1 MKPLFTRGPSPESRI
16 LVLGLVAAALIV
28 IGIYTDWLQPLR
40 ERVTGLVAPFYWIT
54 DTPERVGDWAGEQL
68 RTREELLEENG
79 RLKRQVL
86 LLEQR
91 SQLLAALKAENTQ
104 LKELMNSADA
114 VDERVLVA
122 QIIGV
127 SPDPLEHVLV
137 IDKGRDD
144 GVGLGTPIMDASGL
158 LGQVIEAGDSASRVL
173 LITDASHAIP
183 VQVLRN
189 SVRAVAEGTGDLYR
203 LKLRHLANTS
213 DIREGDLLLSSG
225 LGGRFPDGYPVG
237 EVISVQRDPGRA
249 FVEAE
254 VQPRGRMNRS
264 RFVLAVIEERDSEN
278 GAADSI
284 ERERD
289 RGSE

>member
-1 MKPLFTRGPSPESRI
+1 M
-16 LVLGLVAAALIV
+16 LGLVAAALIA
-28 IGIYTDWLQPLR
+28 ISLYTDWLQPLR
-40 ERVTGLVAPFYWIT
+40 ERAARLVAPFYWIT
-54 DTPERVGDWAGEQL
+54 GAPERVGDWAGEQL
-68 RTREELLEENG
+68 RSREELLEENS

-91 SQLLAALKAENTQ
+91 SQLLAAVKAENTQ
-104 LKELMNSADA
+104 LKELMNSAES

-122 QIIGV
+122 QVIGV
-127 SPDPLEHVLV
+127 SPDPLEHVLL

-144 GVGLGTPIMDASGL
+144 GLVLGTPIMDASGL
-158 LGQVIEAGDSASRVL
+158 LGQVIEAGATSSRVL

-225 LGGRFPDGYPVG
+225 LGGRFPAGYPVG
-237 EVISVQRDPGRA
+237 EVISVDRDPGRPFA
-249 FVEAE
+249 EAE
-254 VQPRGRMNRS
+254 VVPRGRMNRS
-264 RFVLAVIEERDSEN
+264 RFVLAVIGERSDGD
-278 GAADSI
+278 GAGS
-284 ERERD
+284 
-289 RGSE
+289 GSESTGSGDHSLGTE

>member
-1 MKPLFTRGPSPESRI
+1 MPIKPLFTRGPSPESRI
-16 LVLGLVAAALIV
+16 LVLGLVAAALIA
-28 IGIYTDWLQPLR
+28 INLYTDWLQPLR
-40 ERVTGLVAPFYWIT
+40 ERLAGFVAPFYWVT
-54 DTPERVGDWAGEQL
+54 GTPERVGDWAGEQW
-68 RTREELLEENG
+68 RTREELLEENS

-91 SQLLAALKAENTQ
+91 SQLLAAVKAENTQ
-104 LKELMNSADA
+104 LKELMNSADT

-122 QIIGV
+122 QIIGI
-127 SPDPLEHVLV
+127 SPDPLEHVLL

-144 GVGLGTPIMDASGL
+144 GVELGTPIMDASGL
-158 LGQVIEAGDSASRVL
+158 LGQVIEAGDSSSRVL

-225 LGGRFPDGYPVG
+225 LGGRFPAGYPVG

-249 FVEAE
+249 FAEAE

-264 RFVLAVIEERDSEN
+264 RFVLAVIGDRNDSLGTE
-278 GAADSI
+278 
-284 ERERD
+284 
-289 RGSE
+289 

>member
-16 LVLGLVAAALIV
+16 LVLGLAAAVLIV
-28 IGIYTDWLQPLR
+28 INIYTDWLQPLR
-40 ERVTGLVAPFYWIT
+40 EKAASLVAPFYWVT
-54 DTPERVGDWAGEQL
+54 GTPGRVGDWAEEQF
-68 RTREELLEENG
+68 RTREELLDENS

-91 SQLLAALKAENTQ
+91 SQLLAAAKAENTQ
-104 LKELMNSADA
+104 LKELMNSAETL
-114 VDERVLVA
+114 DEKVLVA
-122 QIIGV
+122 QVIGV
-127 SPDPLEHVLV
+127 SPDPLEHVLM

-144 GVGLGTPIMDASGL
+144 GVHLGTPIMDASGL
-158 LGQVIEAGDSASRVL
+158 LGQVIEAGASSSRVL

-213 DIREGDLLLSSG
+213 DIRVGDLLLSSG
-225 LGGRFPDGYPVG
+225 LGGRFPAGYPVG
-237 EVISVQRDPGRA
+237 EVISVQRDPGHA
-249 FVEAE
+249 FVEAD

-264 RFVLAVIEERDSEN
+264 RFVLAVLDSDNAGEASV
-278 GAADSI
+278 GTP
-284 ERERD
+284 
-289 RGSE
+289 